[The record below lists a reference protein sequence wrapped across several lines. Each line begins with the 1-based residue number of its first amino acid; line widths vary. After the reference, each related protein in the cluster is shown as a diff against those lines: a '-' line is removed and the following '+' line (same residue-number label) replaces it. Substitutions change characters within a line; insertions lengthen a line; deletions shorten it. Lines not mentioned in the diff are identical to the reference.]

1 MPCITTNIG
10 TDRAIL
16 CISKVDFRCPVCDR
30 LYTEKDYYKRLDKS
44 KSGVIYKK
52 CSCGFWLG
60 ITVDYRG
67 DVRVWRKDEEQFGK
81 TEQLKPNK
89 TR

>member
-52 CSCGFWLG
+52 CSCGTTLG
-60 ITVDYRG
+60 VTVDYRG

-89 TR
+89 